1 MLGSRS
7 WNSYIDFAV
16 QVKSNGT
23 QWGLW
28 GGTGSGVGMGP
39 GSASWVKELES
50 RQANALKKA
59 KLEKNIS
66 NSRERSGDGDIEGEG
81 EKSVGGDDD
90 VSDMSDFME
99 VRGSS
104 ARENTGSELDFVSQ
118 YEEELTGINSEG
130 NGQLE
135 GEGDGEGG
143 AIDRALKLLG
153 LDGRRLSSQGST
165 SNR

>member
-1 MLGSRS
+1 M
-7 WNSYIDFAV
+7 
-16 QVKSNGT
+16 KSNGT

-59 KLEKNIS
+59 KLAKNIS
-66 NSRERSGDGDIEGEG
+66 NSRERSGDGDSEGEG

-118 YEEELTGINSEG
+118 YDEELTGINSEG

-165 SNR
+165 STSNR

>member
-1 MLGSRS
+1 M
-7 WNSYIDFAV
+7 
-16 QVKSNGT
+16 
-23 QWGLW
+23 
-28 GGTGSGVGMGP
+28 GGTGSGVGTSL
-39 GSASWVKELES
+39 GSGSWVKELES

-66 NSRERSGDGDIEGEG
+66 NNRDRNGDEDSGNGVGVDGD
-81 EKSVGGDDD
+81 
-90 VSDMSDFME
+90 SDMSDVSDFME
-99 VRGSS
+99 VRGSNG
-104 ARENTGSELDFVSQ
+104 RKNTGSELDFVSQ

-135 GEGDGEGG
+135 GEGEGEGG

-165 SNR
+165 STSTSNR

>member
-1 MLGSRS
+1 M
-7 WNSYIDFAV
+7 
-16 QVKSNGT
+16 KSNGT
-23 QWGLW
+23 QWGSW
-28 GGTGSGVGMGP
+28 GGTGSGAGMGP

-59 KLEKNIS
+59 KLAKNIS
-66 NSRERSGDGDIEGEG
+66 NSRERSGDGDSEGEG

-104 ARENTGSELDFVSQ
+104 ARKNTGSELDFVSQ
-118 YEEELTGINSEG
+118 YDEELTGINSEG

-165 SNR
+165 STSNR